1 MLAASSL
8 VAARQRPRAIFVDST
23 GQRFCNES
31 NSYVEVGKAMY
42 AHKAVPCWLIFDE
55 GYCRRYAPSANPFQ
69 RRLPKEAFESGAV
82 RTADTLEELARQIGV
97 DPNGLVRTVQRF
109 NAERRQGPRSRLRA
123 RTVGVQRLPWVTRAT
138 SPTPP
143 SGPLDRSPYYA
154 TEIYPG
160 DVGTC
165 GGLITNEHAQV
176 LDETDAPIPGLYATG
191 NVTATVMGR
200 TYPGAG
206 ASIANTMVF
215 GYVAAHHAAGH
226 DAEVR

>member
-1 MLAASSL
+1 MPNADALSSEM
-8 VAARQRPRAIFVDST
+8 F
-23 GQRFCNES
+23 E
-31 NSYVEVGKAMY
+31 
-42 AHKAVPCWLIFDE
+42 PC
-55 GYCRRYAPSANPFQ
+55 S
-69 RRLPKEAFESGAV
+69 
-82 RTADTLEELARQIGV
+82 ELLYQSWY
-97 DPNGLVRTVQRF
+97 PNGLVRTVQRF
-109 NAERRQGPRSRLRA
+109 NEYAAKGLDPDFGRGQSA
-123 RTVGVQRLPWVTRAT
+123 YNDAWATRAT

-143 SGPLDRSPYYA
+143 LGPLDRSPYYA

-176 LDETDAPIPGLYATG
+176 LDETDTPIPGLYATG

-215 GYVAAHHAAGH
+215 GYVAAHHAAGN
-226 DAEVR
+226 DAEGR

>member
-1 MLAASSL
+1 MRRAQKLISQGLEAVALNDYTSALAKFRKSAETFATADAL
-8 VAARQRPRAIFVDST
+8 VYWGWMEFRLGDIDTALEL
-23 GQRFCNES
+23 C
-31 NSYVEVGKAMY
+31 
-42 AHKAVPCWLIFDE
+42 HKALDLDPDF
-55 GYCRRYAPSANPFQ
+55 GRGQSAYNDC
-69 RRLPKEAFESGAV
+69 LG
-82 RTADTLEELARQIGV
+82 
-97 DPNGLVRTVQRF
+97 DPGHKP
-109 NAERRQGPRSRLRA
+109 NASL
-123 RTVGVQRLPWVTRAT
+123 
-138 SPTPP
+138 
-143 SGPLDRSPYYA
+143 GPLDRAPYYA